1 MYVLVFC
8 DVTVPVVDM
17 VLCTLCFKHKDFVC
31 LLLPLCIAAFLVIPL
46 LTSNCL
52 QCKYCSKHRRMSLN
66 EPKFQKYAMLKN
78 LVNA

>member
-31 LLLPLCIAAFLVIPL
+31 LLLPFA
-46 LTSNCL
+46 
-52 QCKYCSKHRRMSLN
+52 
-66 EPKFQKYAMLKN
+66 
-78 LVNA
+78 